1 MITLSST
8 LNPEQIQATRAVHG
22 RILVLAGAG
31 SGKTSVLTARIAHL
45 INSGSCQPDQILGLT
60 FTNKAAGEMRE
71 RVAKQVSKQ
80 AAKLVTLCTF
90 HSFCMAVLRAEIEKL
105 GYTKNFSLY
114 DEGDIR
120 RMITNLAKESL
131 EHEKD
136 LPSLGSTMEWIREA
150 KMGTKMEVGDSW
162 HEQFSSELFA
172 KFESAM
178 RAYNAVDFDSL
189 LTLTVE
195 LFEKFP
201 EVLEKYQDRFPF
213 ILIDEFQDT
222 NPIQNR
228 LAELLCE
235 KHGNL
240 FVVGDDDQSIY
251 GWRGAKVE
259 YILDFPAD
267 QVIKLEQN
275 YRSTP
280 TILLGANAVIGKN
293 KQRHGKN
300 LWTNNNDSGPIEVF
314 HAPTADDEADS
325 VLDRILRIREERG
338 LKWKDFAILYRSN
351 ALARNF
357 EKKLMQK
364 AWKKDGEWA
373 RGIPYEIFGGTEL
386 YSRAEI
392 KDLMA
397 YLRLIVN
404 HNDTEALLRIINF
417 PRRGISEKTLTTLTE
432 FQRKEN
438 LLLWK
443 LLEDIAQGNHPL
455 SNELSSQGVNG
466 IKNFMQ
472 VLKGADFSSLHL
484 GLQDLIDQ
492 LGYKKAVTDEVK
504 SDKMK
509 KFKKEN
515 IESCVQILK
524 EYEEGVENPSL
535 TDFLSSTMLN
545 QSKRKKNRNKGDH
558 ISLMTFHSAK
568 GLEYPVCFLI
578 GIEDHLVPHQKSVEE
593 VGLDEERRL
602 FYVAMTRA
610 QERLIISMAQKRER
624 FGKVEIS
631 TPSRFLHD
639 IPGELLKATS
649 YRFF

>member
-1 MITLSST
+1 M
-8 LNPEQIQATRAVHG
+8 QAVRG

-45 INSGSCQPDQILGLT
+45 IKSGAAKANQILGLT

-71 RVAKQVSKQ
+71 RVAKSVSKDL
-80 AAKLVTLCTF
+80 AKQVTLCTF
-90 HSFCMAVLRAEIEKL
+90 HSFCMAVLRQEIEKL

-120 RMITNLAKESL
+120 RMITHLAKESL
-131 EHEKD
+131 DMEKN

-150 KMGTKMEVGDSW
+150 KMGSKMEVGSTW
-162 HEQFSSELFA
+162 HEKFSSDLFA
-172 KFESAM
+172 KFEASM

-201 EVLEKYQDRFPF
+201 GVLEKYQDRFPF

-228 LAELLCE
+228 LAELLCK

-267 QVIKLEQN
+267 QIIKLEQN

-280 TILLGANAVIGKN
+280 TILKSANSVIGKN

-300 LWTNNNDSGPIEVF
+300 LWTSNSDSGPIEVF
-314 HAPTADDEADS
+314 HAPTADDEAEA

-338 LKWKDFAILYRSN
+338 NKWKDFAILYRSN
-351 ALARNF
+351 ALARGF

-364 AWKKDGEWA
+364 AWKKGNEWV

-386 YSRAEI
+386 YERSEI

-397 YLRLIVN
+397 YLRVVAN

-417 PRRGISEKTLTTLTE
+417 PRRGISGKTLTLLTE
-432 FQRKEN
+432 FQRKEKVSLWD
-438 LLLWK
+438 LLN
-443 LLEDIAQGNHPL
+443 DISQGNHPL
-455 SNELSSQGVNG
+455 ANELTRQGIVG
-466 IKNFMQ
+466 IKNFM
-472 VLKGADFSSLHL
+472 LALNGADFSSLHS
-484 GLQDLIDQ
+484 GLQNLIEKV
-492 LGYKKAVTDEVK
+492 GYTKAVTDEVK
-504 SDKMK
+504 SEKMK
-509 KFKKEN
+509 SFKKEN

-535 TDFLSSTMLN
+535 ADFLSSTLLN
-545 QSKRKKNRNKGDH
+545 QPKRKKNRNQGDH

-568 GLEYPVCFLI
+568 GLEYPICFLI

-602 FYVAMTRA
+602 FYVAITRA
-610 QERLIISMAQKRER
+610 KERLIISMAQKRER

-639 IPGELLKATS
+639 IPKELLKPTS